1 MSHQS
6 FVPEKTEMR
15 EFSFKA
21 LFIGLV
27 LTVILGSANAYLG
40 LRAGMTIAA
49 TYPAAVIGM
58 AVLKLL
64 RGSILEEN
72 MARTVGSIG
81 ESVAAGA
88 IFTIP
93 AFLIAGVWT
102 KFNTVEAY
110 LKTSALLFVG
120 GLLGI
125 LFVTLLR
132 RVMVTDPDLTFPESL
147 AAAEIHK
154 AGQKG
159 SAGAK
164 HLFRA
169 MGLGALAYALG
180 VVQLYAASKE
190 FILRI
195 GKIGTSLVRLGASK
209 TSPAVD
215 VGGTVAVSGPGIF
228 PAYLG
233 VGYIIGPR
241 LASLNFAGGV
251 LAWGLFA
258 PLFMFFLGPEIIAK
272 FYGPGVVLADVD
284 WSSLVDHVWK
294 FIIRPIAV
302 GGMLVGAGYTLFKM
316 RKNLAAG
323 MKRSFSDVKKATG
336 PTTVVS
342 RLEKDLN
349 IKVVMGGL
357 AITFVLMI
365 LVYKIFAG
373 AFLPALIAAI
383 VMGVAG
389 FFFAAVSGNL
399 VGTIGSSNNPISGLT
414 LSTLIIAAL
423 LMVVVGAAGASGV
436 AAVLGVAAV
445 VCVSSAVAGEMLQ
458 DLKVGHILGGTPWK
472 MQVGDIFGI
481 LLSSLVL
488 YFPIMVLIGA
498 FELGSKDL
506 SAPQAG
512 LMAAL
517 SQGIVGGE
525 MAWPLIIVG
534 MLMGFA
540 FILVQVRSPMLVAVG
555 MYLPLET
562 TFAIFCGGMIKG
574 IIDKLKAMNPA
585 QRVKFMIK
593 FMRFCFYAYLAIV
606 FIELIITLPFGKK
619 LSWETSL
626 YLLIAFVLFFVFYLF
641 TRPIFGAQLS
651 LVQKLFRRSLQKTEP
666 LNAAQKARVENVGI
680 LLAAGFIAGEGLTAL
695 LRALWKFLFLQH
707 AIGSDIP
714 KVFAQPSYL
723 VGIGVLVLIAF
734 YLIAVPLRNAGAADE
749 PPPPSAVI

>member
-1 MSHQS
+1 
-6 FVPEKTEMR
+6 MR
-15 EFSFKA
+15 EFTFRA
-21 LFIGLV
+21 LLIGLI
-27 LTVILGSANAYLG
+27 LTVILGAANAYLG

-58 AVLKLL
+58 AVLKIM

-72 MARTVGSIG
+72 IARTVGSIG

-93 AFLIAGVWT
+93 AFVIVAIETNSPLLADWKIFKGV
-102 KFNTVEAY
+102 NVY
-110 LKTSALLFVG
+110 LKSSLLMFVG

-125 LFVTLLR
+125 LFVTFLR
-132 RVMVTDPDLTFPESL
+132 RVMVTDPDLGFPESV

-159 SAGAK
+159 SAGAR
-164 HLFRA
+164 HLFTA
-169 MGLGALAYALG
+169 MGVGSLLYALG
-180 VVQLYAASKE
+180 VVQLYAASKD
-190 FILRI
+190 IIIRI
-195 GKIGTSLVRLGASK
+195 GKIGASIVRLGTAK
-209 TSPAVD
+209 TSPAVEA
-215 VGGTVAVSGPGIF
+215 GGTVAVSGPGIF

-258 PLFMFFLGPEIIAK
+258 PLFMFFLGPELIAK
-272 FYGPGVVLADVD
+272 FYGPGVALAEVE
-284 WSSLVDHVWK
+284 WGGMVTNVWK

-302 GGMLVGAGYTLFKM
+302 GGMLVGAGYTLFRM

-323 MKRSFSDVKKATG
+323 MKRSFSDVRKAAG
-336 PTTVVS
+336 PTKVVS
-342 RLEKDLN
+342 RIEKDLN
-349 IKVVMGGL
+349 VKVVMAGL

-373 AFLPALIAAI
+373 AFLPAIIAAV
-383 VMGVAG
+383 VMGLAG

-423 LMVVVGAAGASGV
+423 LMVLIGASGASGI

-458 DLKVGHILGGTPWK
+458 DLKVGHILGGTPLK
-472 MQVGDIFGI
+472 MQVGDIFGV

-488 YFPIMVLIGA
+488 YFPLMVLIGA
-498 FELGSKDL
+498 FELGSKNL
-506 SAPQAG
+506 PAPQAG

-525 MAWPLIIVG
+525 MAWPLIIAG

-574 IIDKLKAMNPA
+574 LFD
-585 QRVKFMIK
+585 
-593 FMRFCFYAYLAIV
+593 RFA
-606 FIELIITLPFGKK
+606 KK
-619 LSWETSL
+619 RN
-626 YLLIAFVLFFVFYLF
+626 F
-641 TRPIFGAQLS
+641 
-651 LVQKLFRRSLQKTEP
+651 
-666 LNAAQKARVENVGI
+666 NAAQKARAENVGI
-680 LLAAGFIAGEGLTAL
+680 LVAAGLIAGEALTGL
-695 LRALWKFLFLQH
+695 LRALWKFLFFQKV
-707 AIGSDIP
+707 IERDIP
-714 KVFAQPSYL
+714 QIFKGPGYFGGLDLYWGGL
-723 VGIGVLVLIAF
+723 VVLILIAF
-734 YLIAVPLRNAGAADE
+734 YMIAVPLKNAGAADE